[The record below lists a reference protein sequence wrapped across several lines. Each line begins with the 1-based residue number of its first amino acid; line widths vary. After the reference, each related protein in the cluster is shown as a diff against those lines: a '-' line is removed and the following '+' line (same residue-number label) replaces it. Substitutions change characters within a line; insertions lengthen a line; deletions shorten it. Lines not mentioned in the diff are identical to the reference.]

1 MKLNSHSQGNPA
13 IFVEANIHAREWIAS
28 ATSTFLINALL
39 YSEEDDI
46 VELSMNVDWYIIPVL
61 NVDGYAYSWTANRLW
76 RKTREPTSNPLC
88 FGTDAN
94 RNFDF
99 GFMENNGS
107 SSNPCSEIYAGSR
120 AFSTLEARA
129 VNNYLTAHP
138 KQFNIYLSFH
148 SVGPLILFPY
158 GRNFERADNFD
169 DLEYIGNQTR
179 DALKA
184 VHGTEYRVGS
194 TSELLWTAPGN
205 SVDQAYE
212 IHGIKLGFTIEMR
225 RGFNTGNIFILPK
238 EEIIPNAEE
247 VVGSIVAMVKAA
259 EELEYMD
266 VAIEPTN

>member
-1 MKLNSHSQGNPA
+1 M
-13 IFVEANIHAREWIAS
+13 
-28 ATSTFLINALL
+28 
-39 YSEEDDI
+39 EEI
-46 VELSMNVDWYIIPVL
+46 L
-61 NVDGYAYSWTANRLW
+61 NVLIISMIWNT
-76 RKTREPTSNPLC
+76 
-88 FGTDAN
+88 
-94 RNFDF
+94 
-99 GFMENNGS
+99 
-107 SSNPCSEIYAGSR
+107 SEIKH
-120 AFSTLEARA
+120 EM
-129 VNNYLTAHP
+129 H
-138 KQFNIYLSFH
+138 
-148 SVGPLILFPY
+148 
-158 GRNFERADNFD
+158 
-169 DLEYIGNQTR
+169 
-179 DALKA
+179 KA